1 MSYEQ
6 EHEAI
11 KKATDDIWA
20 GAENLKAAL
29 KSVPLFST
37 TVGEYL
43 SARAAVSHA
52 RSVLRQLEIDMGVN
66 S

>member
-11 KKATDDIWA
+11 KKATDEIWA
-20 GAENLKAAL
+20 GAENLKTAL
-29 KSVPLFST
+29 KTLPLFST

-43 SARAAVSHA
+43 SARSAVKHA
-52 RSVLRQLEIDMGVN
+52 NSVLRQLEIDMGVN